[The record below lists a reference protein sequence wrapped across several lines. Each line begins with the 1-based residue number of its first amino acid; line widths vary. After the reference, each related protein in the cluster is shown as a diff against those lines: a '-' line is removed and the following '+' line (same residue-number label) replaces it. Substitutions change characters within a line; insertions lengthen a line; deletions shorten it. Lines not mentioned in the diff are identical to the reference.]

1 MRVLVTGHNG
11 YIGSVLV
18 SVFAE
23 AGHHVVGLDNYLF
36 ERCSIGDDGS
46 PVAETT
52 RLDLRDVGPEHLEGI
67 DAIVHLAA
75 LSNDPLG
82 SLAPEVTY
90 DINHRASVR
99 LARLARDAGVGRFLY
114 SSSCSIYGAS
124 GGDAAV
130 DETAPMQPITPY
142 ARSKVLVEDDLH
154 GLADADFSP
163 VYLRNATAFGFSP
176 RLRTDLVLNDLV
188 AWAHL
193 TGEVLVLSDG
203 TPWRPIVH
211 IEDIS
216 RAFLA
221 ALEAPRDAVHD
232 EAFNVGSATENYQV
246 RDLADIVAETVRG
259 SRIVITGQ
267 SGGDPRSYRVDFS
280 KIGRRLPAF
289 APAWTARRGAEELLD
304 AYRRYG
310 LTKQDT
316 TERFK
321 RLAWLKR
328 LQADGEVSETLRR
341 RVPEPAEAV

>member
-11 YIGSVLV
+11 YIGSVLT
-18 SVFAE
+18 SVFAG
-23 AGHHVVGLDNYLF
+23 AGHDVVGLDNYLF
-36 ERCSIGDDGS
+36 ERCSIGDEGS
-46 PVAETT
+46 PAAETI
-52 RLDLRDVGPEHLEGI
+52 RIDIRDVGPEHLQGI

-82 SLAPEVTY
+82 SLAPDVTY
-90 DINHRASVR
+90 EINHQASLR
-99 LARLARDAGVGRFLY
+99 LARFAREAGVARFLY

-124 GGDAAV
+124 GGVGAV
-130 DETAPMQPITPY
+130 DESAPMQPITPY

-154 GLADADFSP
+154 ALADADFSP

-188 AWAHL
+188 AWAYL

-221 ALEAPRDAVHD
+221 ALEAPREAIHD

-246 RDLADIVAETVRG
+246 RDLAELVADTVSG
-259 SRIVITGQ
+259 SRVAITGQ
-267 SGGDPRSYRVDFS
+267 SGGDARSYRVDFS
-280 KIGRRLPAF
+280 KIGRLLPTF
-289 APAWTARRGAEELLD
+289 VPTWTARAGAQELLD
-304 AYRRYG
+304 AYQRHG
-310 LTKQDT
+310 LTQEDT
-316 TERFK
+316 TARFK

-328 LQADGEVSETLRR
+328 LQADGEVSETLRW
-341 RVPEPAEAV
+341 RVPEPAKAI